1 METAVSIATVKLVQP
16 FEGFS
21 ATPYQDPVGVW
32 TIGFGSTRDAF
43 DAPVCA
49 TTPPITRAQALAL
62 VERDLTSA
70 FDDVTSQVTVPL
82 NPNQQAA
89 LIDFVYN
96 LGAGNFRASTLLRL
110 LNAGDF
116 ARAVRQFT
124 LWDHADGRV
133 LPGLLRRREAEAAL
147 FAAPI

>member
-49 TTPPITRAQALAL
+49 TTPPITRAQALVPSVIDFAA
-62 VERDLTSA
+62 DLR
-70 FDDVTSQVTVPL
+70 FDDSATTEM
-82 NPNQQAA
+82 
-89 LIDFVYN
+89 
-96 LGAGNFRASTLLRL
+96 
-110 LNAGDF
+110 
-116 ARAVRQFT
+116 VR
-124 LWDHADGRV
+124 D
-133 LPGLLRRREAEAAL
+133 RETKCRKEVCGEAQ
-147 FAAPI
+147 PR